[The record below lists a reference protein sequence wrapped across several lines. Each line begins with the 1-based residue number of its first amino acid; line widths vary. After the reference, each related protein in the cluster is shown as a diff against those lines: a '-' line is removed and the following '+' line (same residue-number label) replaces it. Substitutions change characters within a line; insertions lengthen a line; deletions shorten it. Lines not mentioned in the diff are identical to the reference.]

1 MPQTSPLAATIFN
14 DIEIYSAIVVK
25 DEQLT
30 LNFNI
35 VSDVVNV
42 EIKV

>member
-1 MPQTSPLAATIFN
+1 MPQTRLLAATIFT
-14 DIEIYSAIVVK
+14 DFEIYSAMMVK